1 MENPDARAT
10 SSNRT
15 SRLNH
20 ILVGDYEIGQSG
32 RRYLSL
38 ALLLVAASIGFFS
51 FKTSYLIFWKTS
63 VSLTPDLFSGLA
75 AIAILLGLYVRRFA
89 ELSFTVYGIV
99 SFVLNVTV
107 AAVLVQALLGSTAG
121 FLSRLPM
128 PFLLGGA
135 VALTWLGIR
144 PIVPAIWALTLIL
157 GIVNLVSASS
167 VMGIWGY
174 VLVLSAS
181 LGSMLQVGRREGH
194 TRDEIAVHFFG
205 ERQRLGTSPS
215 TPLPTQN

>member
-1 MENPDARAT
+1 MEESDARAT
-10 SSNRT
+10 RSNWAK
-15 SRLNH
+15 RLNH

-32 RRYLSL
+32 RRYMS
-38 ALLLVAASIGFFS
+38 LLLLLLATGIGFIS
-51 FKTSYLIFWKTS
+51 FRTSYLVFWKTT

-75 AIAILLGLYVRRFA
+75 AIAILAGLYVRRFA

-144 PIVPAIWALTLIL
+144 PVVPVVWALTLGL
-157 GIVNLVSASS
+157 GIVNVVSASH

-174 VLVLSAS
+174 VLVLSAT
-181 LGSMLQVGRREGH
+181 LGSILQVGRAKGP
-194 TRDEIAVHFFG
+194 TRDEIALHFFG
-205 ERQRLGTSPS
+205 ESQPLSTSPS
-215 TPLPTQN
+215 GAIPANN